1 MDRGCIIGCCMC
13 PGCRKSPVP
22 APPRDNDREIITFP
36 EQIEENPAPAN
47 FTTLC
52 EDHFTVNQCE
62 PLTLHNCDAK
72 CSATPSVFRHMAQ
85 EQGFDRVC
93 ANPGRSLLKRHQASN
108 LQQDGQPVTCS
119 MSTTSIAGYLGSD
132 QALYLQ
138 KGTMRGTAWSTETV
152 VNALKLKLSCRS
164 QGYNVARE
172 LEMPL
177 PSE

>member
-22 APPRDNDREIITFP
+22 APPRDNDREIITCP

-72 CSATPSVFRHMAQ
+72 CTATPSVFRHMAR
-85 EQGFDRVC
+85 EQGAKQGIENVSSKKE
-93 ANPGRSLLKRHQASN
+93 NIPMQGMLSKQV
-108 LQQDGQPVTCS
+108 VT
-119 MSTTSIAGYLGSD
+119 
-132 QALYLQ
+132 Q
-138 KGTMRGTAWSTETV
+138 
-152 VNALKLKLSCRS
+152 
-164 QGYNVARE
+164 
-172 LEMPL
+172 L
-177 PSE
+177 PIGDNHL